1 MIEVIPTPEVM
12 SAFES
17 FDAALQNH
25 QRTLDRVV
33 ASLEEYRRK
42 RAESHQRL
50 MDSFAKADEAF
61 KKAIAYYNGG
71 ENENL

>member
-17 FDAALQNH
+17 FDAELQNR
-25 QRTLDRVV
+25 QRTLDGVV

-42 RAESHQRL
+42 RAESHRRL

-61 KKAIAYYNGG
+61 AKAIAYYNGG